1 MFEWFQ
7 TQFLIDFFSWDI
19 RYYSASYCL
28 TSIILD
34 RFYFLMEWCIECF
47 LVKNIS
53 VAEIGVIKGFIKGN
67 QSLLLCNHALTH
79 FLSNFT
85 ISLSYYSNSHSFE
98 KERDWGDFFRMIE
111 NCMWIK
117 MWNQCIINDILK
129 GFWCPLAGTKNST

>member
-1 MFEWFQ
+1 MWLIIYFTKLTECSITSSMFEWFQ
-7 TQFLIDFFSWDI
+7 TQFLIDSFSWDI

-79 FLSNFT
+79 FLQ
-85 ISLSYYSNSHSFE
+85 ISLFLFHIIQILTHLKRKGIGE
-98 KERDWGDFFRMIE
+98 TFFV
-111 NCMWIK
+111 W
-117 MWNQCIINDILK
+117 
-129 GFWCPLAGTKNST
+129 